1 MRRNGSETRIRGE
14 LSCRPVLT
22 VFEITVSPISGD
34 RTMCTLNYFPSQL
47 PSNPTDHENRSF
59 PLLLSLSNEIL
70 KVCLETGGE

>member
-1 MRRNGSETRIRGE
+1 
-14 LSCRPVLT
+14 
-22 VFEITVSPISGD
+22 
-34 RTMCTLNYFPSQL
+34 MCTLNYFPNQL